1 MIVYNYTGYV
11 NRELKEIIFGGIFQ
25 GEFFKAD
32 ASGRDLLCWQR
43 GQGNF
48 ELAANSGYDSR
59 GSADPRESLRKRR
72 ISKLPLSA
80 HKVLP
85 GSETVSRLLCVGKW
99 KIYTITTATF
109 STPQSQSKKGALME
123 SWQIVE
129 HEFETTG
136 SNRAQTLP
144 AFHEGAFLRRTFASV
159 P

>member
-1 MIVYNYTGYV
+1 MHLPPVIPHSHIRCGQISQISPKYRTYSAHLPFLG
-11 NRELKEIIFGGIFQ
+11 Q
-25 GEFFKAD
+25 FFHRQPERVCAW
-32 ASGRDLLCWQR
+32 AGSS

-48 ELAANSGYDSR
+48 ELAANSDYNLL
-59 GSADPRESLRKRR
+59 GSADPSKSLRKRR

-123 SWQIVE
+123 SRQ
-129 HEFETTG
+129 G
-136 SNRAQTLP
+136 
-144 AFHEGAFLRRTFASV
+144 LRSV
-159 P
+159 

>member
-11 NRELKEIIFGGIFQ
+11 NRELKEIIVGGIFQ
-25 GEFFKAD
+25 G
-32 ASGRDLLCWQR
+32 GRIRQGFLCWQR

-85 GSETVSRLLCVGKW
+85 AE
-99 KIYTITTATF
+99 
-109 STPQSQSKKGALME
+109 
-123 SWQIVE
+123 QI
-129 HEFETTG
+129 
-136 SNRAQTLP
+136 P
-144 AFHEGAFLRRTFASV
+144 A
-159 P
+159 

>member
-1 MIVYNYTGYV
+1 MLVFLYLCIIVYNYTGYV

-85 GSETVSRLLCVGKW
+85 AE
-99 KIYTITTATF
+99 
-109 STPQSQSKKGALME
+109 
-123 SWQIVE
+123 QI
-129 HEFETTG
+129 
-136 SNRAQTLP
+136 P
-144 AFHEGAFLRRTFASV
+144 A
-159 P
+159 